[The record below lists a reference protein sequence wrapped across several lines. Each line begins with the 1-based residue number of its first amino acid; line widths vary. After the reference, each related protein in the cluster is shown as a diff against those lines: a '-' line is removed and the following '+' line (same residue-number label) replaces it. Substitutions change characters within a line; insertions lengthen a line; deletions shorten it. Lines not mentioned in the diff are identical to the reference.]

1 MPTTIQSTDLAGVAA
16 PKRGKV
22 RDVYDL
28 GERLLLVA
36 TDRISAFDVVLSP
49 GVPDKGAV
57 LTKLSTFW
65 FRRFASVLPNHL
77 LETEAARFPPPL
89 AAQAD
94 VLAGRAVLVR
104 KCRVVPFECVARG
117 YISGSGWKEYKRT
130 GAVCGIRLPEGLVES
145 QKLPA
150 PIFTPATKA
159 ETGHDENVSFETMAR
174 AVGEPLA
181 ARLRD
186 LTLELYTKAAQH
198 AETKGIL
205 IADTKFEFGLGAGD
219 EVIWIDEALTPDSSR
234 FWDAATYRPGISPPS
249 YDKQFVRDW
258 LEKKGWNKTPPAPE
272 LPPEVI
278 EGTRAR
284 YREAYE
290 KLTGEVFTV

>member
-1 MPTTIQSTDLAGVAA
+1 
-16 PKRGKV
+16 
-22 RDVYDL
+22 
-28 GERLLLVA
+28 
-36 TDRISAFDVVLSP
+36 
-49 GVPDKGAV
+49 
-57 LTKLSTFW
+57 
-65 FRRFASVLPNHL
+65 
-77 LETEAARFPPPL
+77 
-89 AAQAD
+89 
-94 VLAGRAVLVR
+94 
-104 KCRVVPFECVARG
+104 VARG
-117 YISGSGWKEYKRT
+117 YISGSGWKEYKST

-234 FWDAATYRPGISPPS
+234 YWDASTYRPGAAPPS
-249 YDKQFVRDW
+249 YDKQFVRDY
-258 LEKKGWNKTPPAPE
+258 LDAQGWKHEPPAPV
-272 LPPEVI
+272 LPPDVVR
-278 EGTRAR
+278 GTSER
-284 YREAYE
+284 YRECYR
-290 KLTGEVFTV
+290 KLTGSELP

>member
-1 MPTTIQSTDLAGVAA
+1 MPTTIDKTELTGLPK

-22 RDVYDL
+22 RDLYDL
-28 GERLLLVA
+28 GDKLLLVA

-49 GVPDKGAV
+49 GVPDKGAI
-57 LTKLSTFW
+57 LTQISTFW
-65 FRRFASVLPNHL
+65 FRRFASVVPNHL
-77 LETEAARFPPPL
+77 IETEAARFPAPL
-89 AAQAD
+89 AQHQD
-94 VLAGRAVLVR
+94 LLRGRAVLVR

-117 YISGSGWKEYKRT
+117 YISGSGWKEYLKT
-130 GAVCGIRLPEGLVES
+130 GAVCGIPLPAGLKESDRLPR
-145 QKLPA
+145 

-159 ETGHDENVSFETMAR
+159 ETGHDENVSYETMAR

-186 LTLELYTKAAQH
+186 LTLELYAKAAAH
-198 AETKGIL
+198 AETKGII
-205 IADTKFEFGLGAGD
+205 IADTKFEFGLDEKD
-219 EVIWIDEALTPDSSR
+219 EVVWIDEALTPDSSR
-234 FWDAATYRPGISPPS
+234 FWDASTYRPGVSPPS

-258 LEKKGWNKTPPAPE
+258 LERTGWNKTPPAPE

-290 KLTGEVFTV
+290 KLTGELFRA